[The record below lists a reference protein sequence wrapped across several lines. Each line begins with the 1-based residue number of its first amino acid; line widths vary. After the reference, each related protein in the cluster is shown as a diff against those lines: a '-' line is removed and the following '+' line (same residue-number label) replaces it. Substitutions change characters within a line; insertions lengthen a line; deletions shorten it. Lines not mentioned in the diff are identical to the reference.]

1 MEPPVPGP
9 YCFPCP
15 PHRFEAKQIECLRGL
30 EMDNLGAISHRS
42 GVRSSF
48 CPTRV
53 ELFWAAGSQQTVP
66 VEFLAKGEQIDSLP

>member
-1 MEPPVPGP
+1 
-9 YCFPCP
+9 
-15 PHRFEAKQIECLRGL
+15 
-30 EMDNLGAISHRS
+30 MDNLGAISHRP

-53 ELFWAAGSQQTVP
+53 ELFWTAGSQQTVP